1 MVGWLLSMRRAVSI
15 QFEKNCSLNTEN
27 RTLRRKEKD
36 ETMVDE
42 TSAPSRSLAQKTGLY
57 LGTGLFLV
65 VILFFDLEPGKPI
78 VTRMAAVAVLM
89 AVWWITDTIPL
100 FATALLPMI
109 LYPLLGI
116 LSTKATAPIYINST
130 IFLFLGGFIIALTME
145 HWNLHKRIALFIIRI
160 IGGGPSRIVLGFMV
174 AAAFLSMWISNTAT
188 AIMMLPIGMAIISKM
203 EAEFG
208 VEETHK
214 LTLGLMLGIAYAC
227 SVGGMATLVGTP
239 PNLAFARIFS
249 ITFPAAK
256 PIAFGTWFIMA
267 LPLSGVLVAVIWGIL
282 TKILYRVPAHVTIDK
297 SIVDKEYKD
306 LGPMS
311 FEERAVLLIF
321 SLTAVLWVF
330 RKDLI
335 LGFVSIP
342 GWSNLIP
349 YPKLIDD
356 GTVALVM
363 AMLVFFI
370 PTRSAGADSPT
381 LMAGEK
387 IIDNLPWGIVILFGG
402 GFALAKG
409 FQSTGLS
416 TLIGQNFAGIGQLH
430 PIVMVL
436 IICTVMTF
444 LTEVTS
450 NTATTQMILPI
461 LASVAVDIKI
471 DPLLLMIPAT
481 LAASCAFMM
490 PIATPPNAIVFGS
503 GRIKIAEMAKTGL
516 IINLIGVILITLL
529 YFVGPAIFDIDIN
542 VFPEWAQQMAAGS
555 K

>member
-1 MVGWLLSMRRAVSI
+1 
-15 QFEKNCSLNTEN
+15 
-27 RTLRRKEKD
+27 
-36 ETMVDE
+36 MVDE
-42 TSAPSRSLAQKTGLY
+42 TSAASRSLAQTI
-57 LGTGLFLV
+57 GLFLGAGLFLI

-89 AVWWITDTIPL
+89 TVWWITDAIPL

-145 HWNLHKRIALFIIRI
+145 HWNLHKRIALFIIRV

-188 AIMMLPIGMAIISKM
+188 AIMMLPIGLAIISKM

-208 VEETHK
+208 AEETHK

-249 ITFPAAK
+249 ISFPAAK
-256 PIAFGTWFIMA
+256 PIAFGTWFFMA
-267 LPLSGVLVAVIWGIL
+267 LPLSAVFLAVIWWVL
-282 TKILYRVPAHVTIDK
+282 TKIFYRVPAHVTIDK

-306 LGPMS
+306 LGSMS
-311 FEERAVLLIF
+311 FEERVVLLIF

-330 RKDLI
+330 RKDLV
-335 LGFVSIP
+335 LGFVTIP

-370 PTRSAGADSPT
+370 PTRSAGADTPT

-387 IIDNLPWGIVILFGG
+387 VIDNLPWGIVILFGG

-416 TLIGQNFAGIGQLH
+416 TLIGQNFTGIGQLH

-436 IICTVMTF
+436 IVCTVMTF

-450 NTATTQMILPI
+450 NTATTQMLLPI

-471 DPLLLMIPAT
+471 NPLLMMIPAT
-481 LAASCAFMM
+481 LSASCAFMM

-503 GRIKIAEMAKTGL
+503 GRIKIADMAKTGI
-516 IINLIGVILITLL
+516 IINIIGIILVTLV
-529 YFVGPAIFDIDIN
+529 YFIGPAIFDIDPN
-542 VFPEWAQQMAAGS
+542 VFPEWAQQMGS
-555 K
+555 GTE

>member
-1 MVGWLLSMRRAVSI
+1 
-15 QFEKNCSLNTEN
+15 
-27 RTLRRKEKD
+27 
-36 ETMVDE
+36 MVDE
-42 TSAPSRSLAQKTGLY
+42 TSAPSRNLAQKI
-57 LGTGLFLV
+57 GLFLGPGLFLI

-89 AVWWITDTIPL
+89 AVWWITDAIPL

-116 LSTKATAPIYINST
+116 LSTKATAPIYVNST

-145 HWNLHKRIALFIIRI
+145 HWNLHKRIALVIIRV

-188 AIMMLPIGMAIISKM
+188 AIMMLPIGMAIIVKM
-203 EAEFG
+203 ESEFG

-239 PNLAFARIFS
+239 PNLALMRIFS
-249 ITFPAAK
+249 IAFPKAP
-256 PIAFGTWFIMA
+256 PIAFGTWFFMA
-267 LPLSGVLVAVIWGIL
+267 LPLSAILVAVIWAIL
-282 TKILYRVPAHVTIDK
+282 TKTLYRVPAHITIDK
-297 SIVDKEYKD
+297 SIVDKEYKG
-306 LGPMS
+306 LGSMS
-311 FEERAVLLIF
+311 FEERTVLLIF

-330 RKDLI
+330 RKDLV
-335 LGFVSIP
+335 LGFVTIP

-349 YPKLIDD
+349 YPDLIDD

-370 PTRSAGADSPT
+370 PTRSPDADTPT

-387 IIDNLPWGIVILFGG
+387 IVDNLPWGIVILFGG

-436 IICTVMTF
+436 IIAATMTF

-450 NTATTQMILPI
+450 NTATTQMVLPI
-461 LASVAVDIKI
+461 LASVAVDIQLN
-471 DPLLLMIPAT
+471 PLLLMIPAT
-481 LAASCAFMM
+481 LSASCAFMM

-516 IINLIGVILITLL
+516 LINLIGIIMITLL
-529 YFVGPAIFDIDIN
+529 YFVGPAIFGIDAN
-542 VFPEWAQQMAAGS
+542 VFPEWAQQMASGS